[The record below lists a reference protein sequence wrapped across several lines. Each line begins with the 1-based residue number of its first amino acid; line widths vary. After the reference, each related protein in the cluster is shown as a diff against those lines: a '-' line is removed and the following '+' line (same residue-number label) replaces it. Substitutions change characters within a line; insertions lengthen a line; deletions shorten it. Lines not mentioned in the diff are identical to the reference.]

1 VSTRSG
7 SGSIDLLDIRE
18 DYEHLRWLT
27 LHFKRRRTSKN
38 MKKSMCLQSYSHMA
52 QEQLE
57 HHSEEEAFDEVL
69 QEDLA
74 DDNPLQHVMENERLN
89 LS

>member
-1 VSTRSG
+1 
-7 SGSIDLLDIRE
+7 
-18 DYEHLRWLT
+18 
-27 LHFKRRRTSKN
+27 